1 MIIWNRVLGG
11 WRGREAG
18 AGGRPARRGEGRG
31 KIVRKFAL
39 RELIKRGYGS
49 LERLWFSGMKAF
61 RSVNDAGNSPKRA

>member
-1 MIIWNRVLGG
+1 MEGKG
-11 WRGREAG
+11 SRGRRETCQK
-18 AGGRPARRGEGRG
+18 GGGEREDCK
-31 KIVRKFAL
+31 KIAL